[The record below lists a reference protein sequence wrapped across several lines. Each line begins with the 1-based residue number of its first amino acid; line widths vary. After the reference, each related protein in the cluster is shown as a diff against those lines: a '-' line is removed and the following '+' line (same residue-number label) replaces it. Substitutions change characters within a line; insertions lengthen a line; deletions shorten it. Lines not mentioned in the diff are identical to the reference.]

1 MTAEERPGLKKI
13 EHLKR
18 SLEEAEIIKTG
29 MKLVLM
35 NPSLNSACKGE
46 YEKAFSKLNDDI
58 RALKIMMDRAQKM
71 THSSKI
77 SEYKT

>member
-1 MTAEERPGLKKI
+1 MTIEERPSLKKM

-35 NPSLNSACKGE
+35 NPSLNSECKGE
-46 YEKAFSKLNDDI
+46 YKKAFSKLNNDI
-58 RALKIMMDRAQKM
+58 RKLKIMMDHERKM
-71 THSSKI
+71 THPSKPG
-77 SEYKT
+77 EWEN